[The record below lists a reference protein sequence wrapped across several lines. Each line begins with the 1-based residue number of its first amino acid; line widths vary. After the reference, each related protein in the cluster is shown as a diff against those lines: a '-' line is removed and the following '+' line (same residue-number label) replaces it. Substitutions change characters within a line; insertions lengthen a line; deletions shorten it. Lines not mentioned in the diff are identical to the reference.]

1 MVYQCARAWDK
12 LDKFRKERDRNKRY
26 MYGDQWGDL
35 IEYCGRMIPEE
46 EYIRMQ
52 GNIPMTNNL
61 IRRLARTV
69 IGVYRN
75 QNKTPVCVARDRDEQ
90 TLGETMSTMLE
101 YNNKINDI
109 KELNARMFEEFLISG
124 YPYRKRPTPKGKT
137 EGNAGLTTSTR
148 TCSSWTA
155 P

>member
-1 MVYQCARAWDK
+1 
-12 LDKFRKERDRNKRY
+12 
-26 MYGDQWGDL
+26 
-35 IEYCGRMIPEE
+35 
-46 EYIRMQ
+46 MQ

-124 YPYRKRPTPKGKT
+124 YPYRKRPTPKGRT